1 MTPSSTTTTCGGEVA
16 TIGRDGR
23 TEGGHRESWVVE
35 EVTEV
40 MATTTIDE
48 EAAWG
53 DLVMK
58 NRGEKRWRGETWGET
73 ERAEVQVTST
83 DGCNGGKPLEGRPLV
98 AYRDLMPIPLR
109 YGVDCEGQNSK

>member
-1 MTPSSTTTTCGGEVA
+1 MGGTLGDPTTPSSTTTTCGGEVA

-23 TEGGHRESWVVE
+23 TEGGHRDSWVVE

-58 NRGEKRWRGETWGET
+58 NRGEKRWRGETWG
-73 ERAEVQVTST
+73 RQRGLRYRSL
-83 DGCNGGKPLEGRPLV
+83 GGSS
-98 AYRDLMPIPLR
+98 RDLMPIPLR

>member
-1 MTPSSTTTTCGGEVA
+1 
-16 TIGRDGR
+16 
-23 TEGGHRESWVVE
+23 VE

-58 NRGEKRWRGETWGET
+58 NRGEKRWRGETWG
-73 ERAEVQVTST
+73 RQR
-83 DGCNGGKPLEGRPLV
+83 G
-98 AYRDLMPIPLR
+98 LR
-109 YGVDCEGQNSK
+109 YRSPPPTVATVGNPWRVVS